1 MKKEKKKMITLIIGV
16 IVIITASYLLYL
28 TLHNET
34 TKKTKIMVSVTILVG
49 LANIIGE
56 FVF

>member
-1 MKKEKKKMITLIIGV
+1 MINLIIGV
-16 IVIITASYLLYL
+16 IVIAAASYLLYP

-34 TKKTKIMVSVTILVG
+34 TKKTQIMVSITFLVG

-56 FVF
+56 FAL